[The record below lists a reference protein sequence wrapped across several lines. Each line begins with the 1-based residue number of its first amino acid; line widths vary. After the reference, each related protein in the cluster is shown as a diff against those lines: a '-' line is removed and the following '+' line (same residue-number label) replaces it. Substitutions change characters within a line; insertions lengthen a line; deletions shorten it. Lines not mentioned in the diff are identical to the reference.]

1 MDYFRVIGII
11 LLFNTP
17 AYAQAPPIDFAGFG
31 FGVGFAYLNA
41 VTDDIVDIDS
51 VRLVDDR
58 VFIDK
63 SLSNQTSMIFES
75 HVTFQTKSWLAV
87 GPYFS
92 IISEQDNFLQGVGGG
107 VLFELNRPSFN
118 EATSRM
124 EPSPVSFNIGVGVAV
139 LFDQHVLR
147 PGLQDGGFIPPNVNP
162 TMIKEKAVLQ
172 VVTVLGFGSPF

>member
-1 MDYFRVIGII
+1 MKI
-11 LLFNTP
+11 LVLLILFTSP
-17 AYAQAPPIDFAGFG
+17 TYAQVPPVDFAGFG

-51 VRLVDDR
+51 IRLVDER

-75 HVTFQTKSWLAV
+75 HVTFQTKNWLAV

-118 EATSRM
+118 EATMRM
-124 EPSPVSFNIGVGVAV
+124 EPSPVSFNIGIGIAT
-139 LFDQHVLR
+139 LFDQNVLR
-147 PGLQDGGFIPPNVNP
+147 PGLQDGGFIPPNVSP
-162 TMIKEKAVLQ
+162 TMIKEKIVLQ
-172 VVTVLGFGSPF
+172 VMTVLGFGSPF